1 MKNSRKMFILT
12 EAVLAVL
19 VIIVAFIMFRERN
32 GQERQRIS
40 VIVQDSDASRWSA
53 FKYGLEM
60 AVEDLDIEMFVVST
74 AGGMSVSEAEE
85 LIEREIDN
93 GVDAVIVQPVE
104 GDTAGEMLNRMKR
117 KIPVMLVESRASED
131 KDSDLPVT
139 EPDHYAMGK
148 ALAEELL
155 ADYDG
160 NIQGKT
166 LGIVS
171 EASDSEAVR
180 SRERGFTET
189 LEGKGAEIL
198 WTVSRDPDEEGVSM
212 ENRPE
217 ADFVIAL
224 DDESLVK
231 AGTASEENNLH
242 GAVVYGIGNSTE
254 AVYCL
259 DFGSAECLVVPDE
272 FNVGYQSL
280 TEVAESLGHFSGDME
295 NRTVSYT
302 VMRRE
307 NLFTKENQEIL
318 FTMNQ

>member
-19 VIIVAFIMFRERN
+19 VIIVAFVMFRETN
-32 GQERQRIS
+32 GQERKKVS
-40 VIVQDSDASRWSA
+40 VIIQDSDASQWSA

-60 AVEDLDIEMFVVST
+60 AADDLDIEMFVVST
-74 AGGMSVSEAEE
+74 SGKMSLSEEE
-85 LIEREIDN
+85 DLIEREIAN
-93 GVDAVIVQPVE
+93 GVDAVIVQPVAGE
-104 GDTAGEMLNRMKR
+104 HAGEMLDRMNK
-117 KIPVMLVESRASED
+117 KVPVMLVESAVFQGN
-131 KDSDLPVT
+131 LPVT

-148 ALAEELL
+148 VLAEELL
-155 ADYDG
+155 ADYEG

-171 EASDSEAVR
+171 ESSDSEAVIA
-180 SRERGFTET
+180 REKGFTEV
-189 LEGKGAEIL
+189 LKEKGAEIVWNL
-198 WTVSRDPDEEGVSM
+198 SGDSKEEESAI
-212 ENRPE
+212 ENHPE
-217 ADFVIAL
+217 VDFVIAM
-224 DDESLVK
+224 DDRSLVK
-231 AGTASEENNLH
+231 AGTASEKNALH
-242 GAVVYGIGNSTE
+242 GALVYGIGNSTE

-280 TEVAESLGHFSGDME
+280 KETADSLGIFSDEME
-295 NRTVSYT
+295 SRTVSYT

-307 NLFTKENQEIL
+307 NLFTEENQEIL